1 MRKKKSSDYTIY
13 SYYTLLRNMP
23 AIQQNINT
31 LHVQSCSYKVCSLIF
46 TNHVLNYTIP
56 FFQKKK
62 KKMFTRLQKH
72 LPELSV
78 LISIVHDELTEG
90 EKSNALRSTKLRDS
104 DQH

>member
-1 MRKKKSSDYTIY
+1 
-13 SYYTLLRNMP
+13 
-23 AIQQNINT
+23 
-31 LHVQSCSYKVCSLIF
+31 
-46 TNHVLNYTIP
+46 
-56 FFQKKK
+56 
-62 KKMFTRLQKH
+62 MFTRLQKH